1 MSWIWSS
8 WDMEI
13 PVFPDPERRY
23 SQSVAR
29 RWGWWNHQPVFK
41 SAPGHWTLCFLGLF
55 GFHGCMDDL
64 NIANNKEN
72 MSIFGKPKRIH
83 TISQIYP
90 SEISS
95 LQCFWASAG
104 AEEKYRS
111 PWGTNIAPAILRA
124 IFGFFEHGGGEYHWN
139 SWKPED
145 DDFQHGN
152 LPLDSWQVPGFSI

>member
-1 MSWIWSS
+1 MNLKHMRHGHPRFPRSW
-8 WDMEI
+8 M
-13 PVFPDPERRY
+13 
-23 SQSVAR
+23 
-29 RWGWWNHQPVFK
+29 
-41 SAPGHWTLCFLGLF
+41 TLLAIGRNKEGVVEPPTSPNLHLDSLFFGLF
-55 GFHGCMDDL
+55 GFHGCNGPDL
-64 NIANNKEN
+64 NIANWNKKN
-72 MSIFGKPKRIH
+72 MPFFSKPLTDTH
-83 TISQIYP
+83 EESQIYP

-104 AEEKYRS
+104 PKKNRS
-111 PWGTNIAPAILRA
+111 PWGTKIAPAILRA